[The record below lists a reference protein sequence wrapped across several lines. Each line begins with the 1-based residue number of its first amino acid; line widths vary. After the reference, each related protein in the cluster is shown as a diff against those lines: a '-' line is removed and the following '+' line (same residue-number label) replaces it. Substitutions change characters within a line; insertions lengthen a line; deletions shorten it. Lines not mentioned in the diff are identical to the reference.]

1 MNSCYSTVKPCCHD
15 TVDRNIQSSN
25 KQGFQYFI
33 SYIYRH
39 EFIKLLRRKLEDVIG
54 PLTEEEVEKFET
66 DIHDSN
72 GQETLITRIT
82 DKILHSRQFVYLL

>member
-1 MNSCYSTVKPCCHD
+1 LIFRKS
-15 TVDRNIQSSN
+15 
-25 KQGFQYFI
+25 
-33 SYIYRH
+33 
-39 EFIKLLRRKLEDVIG
+39 EFLDQPSIAGNVFTLGTCRGHSGTTLLRTSLTDVIG

-66 DIHDSN
+66 GIHDSN